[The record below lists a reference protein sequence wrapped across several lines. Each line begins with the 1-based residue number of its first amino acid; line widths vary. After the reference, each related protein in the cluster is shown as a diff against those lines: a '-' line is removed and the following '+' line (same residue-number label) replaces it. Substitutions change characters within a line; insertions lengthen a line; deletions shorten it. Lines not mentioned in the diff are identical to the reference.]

1 MAADESRT
9 ETKCG
14 TKMNLFNQYIANI
27 DMDFFKSLC
36 LKHGKIHTYKKK
48 EYLSK
53 ENDVFP
59 FWGFIESG
67 VIRYF
72 CTNKFEHKEYNV
84 GFSFPNEFVADYP
97 ACLYDMK
104 SELNIQA
111 LTTCKVYIC
120 SSVILKQLFEETIEN
135 QRVARIA
142 AEQLFFQTYTR
153 YLDMYR
159 LTPEERYDKLLER
172 YPEVLQ
178 FISLKEIASYLNI
191 TPVHMSRIRSKI
203 FK

>member
-1 MAADESRT
+1 
-9 ETKCG
+9 
-14 TKMNLFNQYIANI
+14 
-27 DMDFFKSLC
+27 
-36 LKHGKIHTYKKK
+36 
-48 EYLSK
+48 
-53 ENDVFP
+53 
-59 FWGFIESG
+59 
-67 VIRYF
+67 
-72 CTNKFEHKEYNV
+72 
-84 GFSFPNEFVADYP
+84 
-97 ACLYDMK
+97 MK